1 MMGIRMK
8 SLSNQYK
15 RIVREALTK
24 HLIVQRNMP
33 VITRNSRKAFGQ
45 QKNVLIP
52 VAHGTDALETT
63 AIVKV
68 LRMANLTVHIASVED
83 NACVSLLPDLLLIS
97 DVNIED
103 CNERYDAIVLPGG
116 IEGCK
121 RLRECARLRDLI
133 IKNEKKGCLVGAIC
147 AAPAMVLA
155 YWGML
160 RAPATCN
167 PAPKLRHV
175 LENLMD
181 VPEADVVVSEDERQ
195 VTAKGAPCSI
205 SFAVQLVKQLV
216 NDEVAFDMADKYLL
230 SRAMFSD
237 RTILWS

>member
-1 MMGIRMK
+1 MVIQYIRNVGRT
-8 SLSNQYK
+8 LTRH
-15 RIVREALTK
+15 RINLK
-24 HLIVQRNMP
+24 NMP
-33 VITRNSRKAFGQ
+33 VITRSSRKVVGQ
-45 QKNVLIP
+45 KKSVLIP
-52 VAHGTDALETT
+52 VANGTDALETT

-68 LRMANLTVHIASVED
+68 LRMANLTVDIASVED
-83 NACVSLLPDLLLIS
+83 NVCVSLLPELLMIS
-97 DVNIED
+97 DLDIKD
-103 CNERYDAIVLPGG
+103 CRERYDAIVLPGG

-121 RLRECARLRDLI
+121 RLRECSRLHELI
-133 IKNEKKGCLVGAIC
+133 IKNERKGCLIGAIC

-160 RAPATCN
+160 RTRATCN

-181 VPEADVVVSEDERQ
+181 VPDADVVVSDDGRQ

-205 SFAVQLVKQLV
+205 SFAVQLVRQLV
-216 NDEVAFDMADKYLL
+216 NDEVAFDMADKYLF
-230 SRAMFSD
+230 SRSMFSD